1 MSAPTWFGSVLAAAV
16 GGAPDDAC
24 RMLARAEPAMPA
36 SLCDHCADVSDLLS
50 WSSSRVQLHRLCSS
64 SEQGTCVRC
73 AQHTH
78 KLFHLSGAG
87 ECHPSFM
94 EATGG
99 SAKMFMDANELTQRQ
114 HRNTQREPKKHRPR
128 QTDRQTYRQTDTD
141 TYTNTHRPV
150 RQECDMLGTSWCSH
164 NERGTVATH
173 TQVPTGRKQMRLHVG
188 SPLV

>member
-1 MSAPTWFGSVLAAAV
+1 MLLLALSVPCLRV
-16 GGAPDDAC
+16 
-24 RMLARAEPAMPA
+24 
-36 SLCDHCADVSDLLS
+36 CADVSDLLS
-50 WSSSRVQLHRLCSS
+50 WSLSRVQLYSLCSS
-64 SEQGTCVRC
+64 SEQGTYVSD
-73 AQHTH
+73 AHNT
-78 KLFHLSGAG
+78 LANSGTFHLSGAG
-87 ECHPSFM
+87 KCHPSFM

-99 SAKMFMDANELTQRQ
+99 SVKMFMGANELTQPQ

-173 TQVPTGRKQMRLHVG
+173 TQVPARRKQVRLHVG